1 MMGASPPSQTIDIDS
16 LIETGQWPLAEMLL
30 RQSLLQDPRCAWSED
45 ALGRIAANLGLFEAA
60 AEHFRRAMALAPDW
74 TDPAINLEAALSFAD
89 LLGDPSK
96 GDPSESGP
104 PRRLL
109 IKAWGFGF
117 WSDVF
122 HVLSQLLLAEISQ
135 RQPMI
140 HWGWNSL
147 YRRSD
152 SFNAFEHFF
161 QPLPQSSL
169 QDLENLQYL
178 SDTEIWPPKWKRQN
192 LWEGGI
198 NQAFGPYSRIA
209 GLYLLNRPEP
219 LIVSDFFTA
228 ILDLLPWIPTSHP
241 LRGSSVEGA
250 YRALA
255 QKYLTPREEIL
266 ATSEKFIANHLDQ
279 ERFLAVHLRGLD
291 KISEHN
297 QVEQEYLVT
306 QQHIEDHLDR
316 FPDEPIFLM
325 TDDLNLLDQFK
336 GRYGQRIITNA
347 CQRASGP
354 LGLHKLPDQD
364 GVRLGQEVMVDTYT
378 ATRARAFIGHGQ
390 SNTSLAVVYLK
401 PWPSGAVTLVGPNL
415 MESYNLVLH
424 QL

>member
-1 MMGASPPSQTIDIDS
+1 MSQTLDIGS
-16 LIETGQWPLAEMLL
+16 LIEAGQWPLAEMLL
-30 RQSLLQDPRCAWSED
+30 RQALLQDPSSAWAED

-60 AEHFRRAMALAPDW
+60 VEHFRKAMALAPDW
-74 TDPAINLEAALSFAD
+74 PDPAFHLEAALSFASFQGEANG
-89 LLGDPSK
+89 GDPS
-96 GDPSESGP
+96 GSGP

-135 RQPMI
+135 RQPII

-169 QDLENLQYL
+169 QDLENLKDL
-178 SDTEIWPPKWKRQN
+178 SDEEIWPPKWNRQN
-192 LWEGGI
+192 LMEGGI
-198 NQAFGPYSRIA
+198 NQAYGPYSRMA

-219 LIVSDFFTA
+219 LVVSDFFTA
-228 ILDLLPWIPTSHP
+228 ILDLLPWIPTDHP

-255 QKYLTPREEIL
+255 QKYLKPRDEIL
-266 ATSEKFIANHLDQ
+266 ETSEKFLENNLEPD
-279 ERFLAVHLRGLD
+279 RFLAVHLRGLD
-291 KISEHN
+291 KITEHN
-297 QVEQEYLVT
+297 KIEQEHLIC
-306 QQHIEDHLDR
+306 QQHIDRHLDL
-316 FPDEPIFLM
+316 FPNEPIFLM
-325 TDDLNLLDQFK
+325 TDDINLLDQFK

-378 ATRARAFIGHGQ
+378 ATRARALIGHGQ

-401 PWPSGAVTLVGPNL
+401 DWPSGSVSLVGPNM
-415 MESYNLVLH
+415 MENYNLVLH
-424 QL
+424 QG

>member
-1 MMGASPPSQTIDIDS
+1 VSQTLDIGS

-30 RQSLLQDPRCAWSED
+30 RQFLQEDPSCAWAED
-45 ALGRIAANLGLFEAA
+45 GLGRIAANLGMFEAA

-74 TDPAINLEAALSFAD
+74 PEPAFNLEAALSFAD
-89 LLGDPSK
+89 LLGEAS
-96 GDPSESGP
+96 GDGPTGSGP

-109 IKAWGFGF
+109 IKAWGYGF

-122 HVLSQLLLAEISQ
+122 HVLSQLLVAEISQ
-135 RQPMI
+135 RQPII

-161 QPLPQSSL
+161 EPLSQSSL
-169 QDLENLQYL
+169 QDLENLKDL
-178 SDTEIWPPKWKRQN
+178 SDEDIWPPKWNRQN
-192 LWEGGI
+192 LLEGGL

-219 LIVSDFFTA
+219 LVVSDFFTA
-228 ILDLLPWIPTSHP
+228 ILDLLPWIPTGHP

-255 QKYLTPREEIL
+255 QKYLKPREEIL
-266 ATSEKFIANHLDQ
+266 ETSEKFIENHLEAEQ
-279 ERFLAVHLRGLD
+279 FLAVHLRGLD

-297 QVEQEYLVT
+297 QIEPEYLAC
-306 QQHIEDHLDR
+306 QQHIDRHLDL

-325 TDDLNLLDQFK
+325 TDDLQLLDQFK
-336 GRYGQRIITNA
+336 GRYGQRILTNP

-390 SNTSLAVVYLK
+390 SNTSLAVVYVK
-401 PWPSGAVTLVGPNL
+401 AWPSGAVTLVGPNL

-424 QL
+424 QG

>member
-1 MMGASPPSQTIDIDS
+1 MSQTLDIGS
-16 LIETGQWPLAEMLL
+16 LIEAGQWPLAEMLL
-30 RQSLLQDPRCAWSED
+30 RQALLQDPSCAWAED

-60 AEHFRRAMALAPDW
+60 VEHFRRAMALAPDW
-74 TDPAINLEAALSFAD
+74 PDPAFHLEAALSFASF
-89 LLGDPSK
+89 LGEANGGDPS
-96 GDPSESGP
+96 GSGP
-104 PRRLL
+104 PRWLL

-135 RQPMI
+135 RQPII

-169 QDLENLQYL
+169 EDLENLKYL
-178 SDTEIWPPKWKRQN
+178 SDEEIWPPKWNRQN
-192 LWEGGI
+192 LMEGGV
-198 NQAFGPYSRIA
+198 NQAFGPYSRMA

-219 LIVSDFFTA
+219 LVVSDFFTA
-228 ILDLLPWIPTSHP
+228 ILDLLPWIPTNHP

-255 QKYLTPREEIL
+255 QKYLKPRDEIL
-266 ATSEKFIANHLDQ
+266 EASEKFLENNF
-279 ERFLAVHLRGLD
+279 EPENFLAVHLRGLD
-291 KISEHN
+291 KITEHN
-297 QVEQEYLVT
+297 QIEQEHLIC
-306 QQHIEDHLDR
+306 QQHIDHHLDL
-316 FPDEPIFLM
+316 FPNEPIFLM
-325 TDDLNLLDQFK
+325 TDDIKLLDQFK
-336 GRYGQRIITNA
+336 GRYGQRIISNA

-390 SNTSLAVVYLK
+390 SNTSVAVLYLK
-401 PWPSGAVTLVGPNL
+401 AWPSGSVTLVGPN
-415 MESYNLVLH
+415 MMDNYNLALH
-424 QL
+424 HG